1 MEFRRLQAQKDPGIC
16 LSSPH
21 DTALLH
27 ANYKFRKVGFFLS
40 IIATAVERFS
50 FSRVP
55 QKFGGQFSFTLLCRM
70 TILNQI
76 SCSQGNLVL

>member
-40 IIATAVERFS
+40 IIATAVARGLAFAQFPE
-50 FSRVP
+50 P
-55 QKFGGQFSFTLLCRM
+55 QFL
-70 TILNQI
+70 
-76 SCSQGNLVL
+76 QGDWKRAR